1 MLGIPT
7 AEECRAWA
15 NVSAASIPDADLSA
29 IRQAELD
36 LQAATCELPADPD
49 ESGGEATYPAALAR
63 ALMRRVQRQCAT
75 RNIPLGYF
83 TDTAA
88 EFGPQQLA
96 SWDAEVSR
104 LESSYRIHV
113 VA

>member
-15 NVSAASIPDADLSA
+15 QVSTDAVPDDDLEA
-29 IRQAELD
+29 IRAAEVAIQAL
-36 LQAATCELPADPD
+36 TCELPGDPD
-49 ESGGEATYPAALAR
+49 EGGQEATYPPPLAR
-63 ALMRRVQRQCAT
+63 ALLRRVQRQCAA
-75 RNIPLGYF
+75 RNLPLGFF

-88 EFGPQQLA
+88 EFGPQQLSA
-96 SWDAEVSR
+96 WDAEVSR
-104 LESSYRIHV
+104 LESSFRMHV

>member
-1 MLGIPT
+1 
-7 AEECRAWA
+7 
-15 NVSAASIPDADLSA
+15 VSVSSIPEADLSA

-36 LQAATCELPADPD
+36 LQALTCELPDDPD
-49 ESGGEATYPAALAR
+49 ESGGEANYPAALAR
-63 ALMRRVQRQCAT
+63 ALLRRVQRQCAT
-75 RNIPLGYF
+75 RNIPFGYF

-104 LESSYRIHV
+104 LEASYRIHV